1 LLSLKRC
8 FLAILWLFGFLPL
21 SAEGKKAETSMTFV
35 KKNGKKTDKVIFESG
50 SFLRSF
56 ENKIFSR

>member
-1 LLSLKRC
+1 
-8 FLAILWLFGFLPL
+8 
-21 SAEGKKAETSMTFV
+21 MTFV

-56 ENKIFSR
+56 ENKIFSRQIMRK